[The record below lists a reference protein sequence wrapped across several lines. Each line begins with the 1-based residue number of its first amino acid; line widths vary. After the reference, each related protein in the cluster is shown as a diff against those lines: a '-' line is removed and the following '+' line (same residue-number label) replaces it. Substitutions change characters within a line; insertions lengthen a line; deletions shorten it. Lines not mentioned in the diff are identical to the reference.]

1 MPTSA
6 RPTRRFGASAALV
19 AVVLLASGCGS
30 QRGPITS
37 GDAPQSSG
45 LSSGLSTG
53 LATDTTSTSG
63 VPSKV
68 AFPLTLQRTGGIA
81 GVHDAIVIT
90 DVGKVIVQKGSGTD
104 GYVCQLT
111 AAARPKIEAAIAS
124 QYFGFISPPPVE
136 KSEAVDLFYYS
147 LTAADGKKMHGS
159 ELVNPIDSTLIE
171 LLRETTEGDGSGNTL
186 CLRVPAAS

>member
-1 MPTSA
+1 M
-6 RPTRRFGASAALV
+6 
-19 AVVLLASGCGS
+19 LLASGCGS

-45 LSSGLSTG
+45 LSTG
-53 LATDTTSTSG
+53 LATDTTSTSD